1 MSEHGHPTYKNYI
14 SIFVAL
20 IILTTATVAISK
32 TGLSEGVRMF
42 LAFAIAS
49 VKTLLVA
56 TIFMH
61 LKYEKKMLLIFATV
75 PLVLA
80 ILFILAISPDIGV
93 VG

>member
-1 MSEHGHPTYKNYI
+1 MSERGHPTYKNYV

-20 IILTTATVAISK
+20 IVLTTATVAISK

-61 LKYEKKMLLIFATV
+61 LKYEKKTILIFATV
-75 PLVLA
+75 PILLA
-80 ILFILAISPDIGV
+80 IFFILAISPDVGV

>member
-1 MSEHGHPTYKNYI
+1 MSEHGHPTYKNYV

-20 IILTTATVAISK
+20 IILTATTVAISK
-32 TGLSEGVRMF
+32 TGLSEGTRTF

-61 LKYEKKMLLIFATV
+61 LKYETKTILIFATV
-75 PLVLA
+75 PVLLA
-80 ILFILAISPDIGV
+80 IFFILAISPDVGV

>member
-1 MSEHGHPTYKNYI
+1 MSEQGHPSYKNYV

-20 IILTTATVAISK
+20 IVLTTATVAISK
-32 TGLSEGVRMF
+32 TGLSEGARMF

-56 TIFMH
+56 TIYMH
-61 LKYEKKMLLIFATV
+61 LKYETKTILIFATV
-75 PLVLA
+75 PVLLA
-80 ILFILAISPDIGV
+80 IFFILAISPDVGV

>member
-1 MSEHGHPTYKNYI
+1 MSERGHPTYKNYV

-20 IILTTATVAISK
+20 IVLTTATVAISK
-32 TGLSEGVRMF
+32 MGLSEGVSAF

-61 LKYEKKMLLIFATV
+61 LKYETKTILIFATV
-75 PLVLA
+75 PVLLA
-80 ILFILAISPDIGV
+80 IFFILAISPDVGV

>member
-1 MSEHGHPTYKNYI
+1 MSEHGHPTYKNYV
-14 SIFVAL
+14 SIFVAM

-32 TGLSEGVRMF
+32 TGLSEGTRMF

-61 LKYEKKMLLIFATV
+61 LKFETRTIIILATV
-75 PLVLA
+75 PVLLA
-80 ILFILAISPDIGV
+80 IMFILAISPDIGV
-93 VG
+93 AG